1 MSLSPNSTVPETPVE
16 TTKIFQFF
24 ELSKEIR
31 DMIYDQP
38 EMLEVKFFR
47 TTKHLPHPS
56 QIVGTKPRK
65 NLWVIRSRFDAEYMQ
80 RREGRKG

>member
-31 DMIYDQP
+31 DVIYDQP
-38 EMLEVKFFR
+38 EMLEDKFLR
-47 TTKHLPHPS
+47 TTKDLPHPS
-56 QIVGTKPRK
+56 QVVGTKPRT
-65 NLWVIRSRFDAEYMQ
+65 NLRLICS
-80 RREGRKG
+80 